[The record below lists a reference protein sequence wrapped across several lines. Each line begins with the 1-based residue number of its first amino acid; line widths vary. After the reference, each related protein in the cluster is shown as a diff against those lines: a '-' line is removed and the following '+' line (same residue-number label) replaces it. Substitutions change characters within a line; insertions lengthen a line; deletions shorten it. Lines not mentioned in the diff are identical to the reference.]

1 MKKIV
6 CILGFILVLSNFVVA
21 QENAKNEISF
31 KCGIFPILEYG
42 FSLMSVNVPQE
53 KMEHISL
60 PTFSVEYL
68 RYLNSKNALGFSV
81 SYGCPV
87 INVSKNP
94 TLVTSYFALQGKYRF
109 VYLSKENFN
118 LYGEVGLGS
127 DLFIS
132 DYDVFPFFA
141 GQLSPIGIS
150 FGSDKFFGNAEIGIG
165 TEGSFLLLGCGFRF

>member
-1 MKKIV
+1 MKKVI
-6 CILGFILVLSNFVVA
+6 CILSFILVFSNFVVA

-31 KCGIFPILEYG
+31 KCGMFPILEYG

-53 KMEHISL
+53 EIEYISL

-68 RYLNSKNALGFSV
+68 RYLNSKNALGFSF
-81 SYGCPV
+81 SYGLPV

-94 TLVTSYFALQGKYRF
+94 ALVTSYFALQGKYRF
-109 VYLSKENFN
+109 VYLNKENIK
-118 LYGEVGLGS
+118 LYGEFGLGA
-127 DLFIS
+127 DLFLS
-132 DYDVFPFFA
+132 DSDVFPFFA

-150 FGSDKFFGNAEIGIG
+150 LDSDKFFGNAEIGIG

>member
-1 MKKIV
+1 MKKLITIFV
-6 CILGFILVLSNFVVA
+6 CVFVLSNFVMA
-21 QENAKNEISF
+21 QENSKNEISF
-31 KCGIFPILEYG
+31 KCGMFPILEYG

-68 RYLNSKNALGFSV
+68 RYLNSKNALGFSF

-94 TLVTSYFALQGKYRF
+94 ALVTSYFAFQGKYRF
-109 VYLSKENFN
+109 VYFSKENFN

-127 DLFIS
+127 DLFVS
-132 DYDVFPFFA
+132 DSEVFPFFA
-141 GQLSPIGIS
+141 GHLSPIGIR
-150 FGSDKFFGNAEIGIG
+150 FGSDKFFRNAEIGIG
-165 TEGSFLLLGCGFRF
+165 TEGSILLLGCGFRF

>member
-1 MKKIV
+1 MKKLITIFV
-6 CILGFILVLSNFVVA
+6 CVFVLSNFVVA
-21 QENAKNEISF
+21 QENAKNEVSF
-31 KCGIFPILEYG
+31 KCGMFPIFEYG

-53 KMEHISL
+53 EMEHISL

-68 RYLNSKNALGFSV
+68 RYLNSKNALGFSF

-94 TLVTSYFALQGKYRF
+94 ALVTSYFALQGKYRF
-109 VYLSKENFN
+109 VYFSKENFN
-118 LYGEVGLGS
+118 LYGEVGLGA

-132 DYDVFPFFA
+132 DSDVFPFFA

-165 TEGSFLLLGCGFRF
+165 TEGSILLLGCGFRF

>member
-1 MKKIV
+1 MKKLITIFV
-6 CILGFILVLSNFVVA
+6 CVFVFSNFIVA
-21 QENAKNEISF
+21 QENVKNEISL
-31 KCGIFPILEYG
+31 KCGMLPILEYG

-53 KMEHISL
+53 EMEHISL
-60 PTFSVEYL
+60 PTLSVEYL
-68 RYLNSKNALGFSV
+68 RYLNSKNALGFTF

-127 DLFIS
+127 DLFINNS
-132 DYDVFPFFA
+132 DVFPFFA

-165 TEGSFLLLGCGFRF
+165 TEGSFLLFGCGFRF

>member
-1 MKKIV
+1 MKKLITIFV
-6 CILGFILVLSNFVVA
+6 CVLVFSNFVVA
-21 QENAKNEISF
+21 QENTKNEISF
-31 KCGIFPILEYG
+31 KCGMLPILEYG

-53 KMEHISL
+53 EIEYISL

-109 VYLSKENFN
+109 VYFSKENFN
-118 LYGEVGLGS
+118 LYGEVGLGA

-132 DYDVFPFFA
+132 DSDVFPFFA
-141 GQLSPIGIS
+141 GQLSPIGIR
-150 FGSDKFFGNAEIGIG
+150 FGSDKFFGNTELGIG
-165 TEGSFLLLGCGFRF
+165 TEGSILLLGCGFRF